1 VQCRIPVHEHLD
13 IFVNCFDFV
22 CRANGCC
29 DRFVVVRAG
38 LGRITVNR
46 VRVALLYGENG
57 EGVRNLCVLVW
68 RKVIGCVSVSILLNC
83 SDL

>member
-1 VQCRIPVHEHLD
+1 VQSRIPVHEHLD
-13 IFVNCFDFV
+13 IFVNHFDFV
-22 CRANGCC
+22 YRTDGCC

-38 LGRITVNR
+38 LGCITINR
-46 VRVALLYGENG
+46 VRLALLYGENG
-57 EGVRNLCVLVW
+57 EGVRDLCELVW